1 MACCPFHDDK
11 HPSMKIDRRFH
22 CFGCHA
28 DGDVIEFTSRLFG
41 LNGKEA
47 ALKLAEDFAVDFDGK
62 GRVLSRGRADR
73 GTAMEELCC
82 HQAEE
87 KCFRVLC
94 EYLHLLEGWEQEYA
108 PQDPD
113 DAWHP
118 LFVEAL
124 QKKAHIGYLLDLLL
138 FGTIEERAAVIT
150 EYGKE
155 VRKIEQRISALTA
168 SHPPG
173 HPECG

>member
-1 MACCPFHDDK
+1 MARCPFHDDQ

-22 CFGCHA
+22 CFGCQV
-28 DGDVIEFTSRLFG
+28 DGDVIDFTSRLFW
-41 LNGKEA
+41 LNSKEA
-47 ALKLAEDFAVDFDGK
+47 AMKLAADFAVDFDDK
-62 GRVLSRGRADR
+62 GHALSRRRPAKGM
-73 GTAMEELCC
+73 TMEERCC
-82 HQAEE
+82 QQAEE

-94 EYLHLLEGWEQEYA
+94 EYLHLLEEWEQEYA

-113 DAWHP
+113 DIWHP

-138 FGTIEERAAVIT
+138 FGTMEERAAVIT

-168 SHPPG
+168 SRPPG